1 MFTKKGTREMLIQL
15 DKHEIVD
22 SSYILWAKRNGNY
35 TDVQLKD
42 GNIFKQ
48 IWDENEDVWYQII
61 KAQEK

>member
-1 MFTKKGTREMLIQL
+1 MLIQL

-22 SSYILWAKRNGNY
+22 SSYILWARRNGNY

-48 IWDENEDVWYQII
+48 IWDENEDVWYEIR